1 MTFYFIKVLQAEHQN
16 VLLWLVQIL
25 ISLRSLLACISMQ
38 NNVGLEKAVEYSYI

>member
-25 ISLRSLLACISMQ
+25 ISLRSQSFWPLLVCKIMS
-38 NNVGLEKAVEYSYI
+38 V